1 MPFIRTFLWI
11 RLRTLQY
18 QVRFKLR
25 RRWLEILIPTFIIF
39 GLIVGGRSLFISG
52 AQFLLGQ
59 GELGRLLLNR
69 LFYLGWTII
78 FYLLII
84 SNIITALSTLYR
96 SPEVSF
102 LLTKPVHHTQ
112 IFHAKLFENLVYS
125 SWAILVLGL
134 PLTLAYGDVKG
145 FSGMDLFLVFPLALL
160 PYLVIATVTGL
171 ILLLVVIRL
180 SKWFRMQSV
189 FFALGLVAVAFFW
202 LYFRFSQQETLLVG
216 NAASLRAVSR
226 YLFNLARTPFP
237 LLPSYWFTEL
247 FTSYGS
253 GHLREAL
260 FHTAVLVTTALV
272 GLELITWLA
281 KVNYFTTIQLYERT
295 KQRAKKHAHKSRY
308 VSLPLPG
315 LSPQVRSLITKEIL
329 QFLRTPQQWIQ
340 LLLFAFFISVYLLNL
355 ARIDIRIQDLDPL
368 WRKLVYLFNFGFSGF
383 IIAALTSR
391 FVYPLISLEGPG
403 FWILQAAPAPLK
415 MVFKVKLWISITL
428 FFGLTE
434 MVSLVSN
441 YYLNQGWEVAL
452 ISTLFLILETLG
464 LVSLAL
470 GMGALFPQFQEHN
483 PMRIASSMGGTIT
496 VILSLMYV
504 ATMVGALVWFISLY
518 ERGIYPY
525 QLMGIFLL
533 TAALSALTI
542 ILPLRLGLHSLLKTE
557 L

>member
-1 MPFIRTFLWI
+1 MAFIRTFLWI
-11 RLRTLQY
+11 RLHSFRHQLQL
-18 QVRFKLR
+18 KLK
-25 RRWLEILIPTFIIF
+25 RRWLEILIPTFIIL
-39 GLIVGGRSLFISG
+39 GLIIGGRSLFISG

-59 GELGRLLLNR
+59 GELGQLLLNR

-96 SPEVSF
+96 SPEVTF
-102 LLTKPVHHTQ
+102 LLAKPVQHTE
-112 IFHAKLFENLVYS
+112 IFHAKLVENLIYS

-134 PLTLAYGDVKG
+134 PLTLAYGHVKG
-145 FSGMDLFLVFPLALL
+145 LSGMDLLLVFPLALL

-171 ILLLVVIRL
+171 ILLLIVIML
-180 SKWFRMQSV
+180 SKWFRMRSL
-189 FFALGLVAVAFFW
+189 FFTLGIIAVAFFW
-202 LYFRFSQQETLLVG
+202 LYFRFSQQETLLMG
-216 NAASLRAVSR
+216 NAASLRAASR

-237 LLPSYWFTEL
+237 LIPSYWFTEL
-247 FTSYGS
+247 FSAYAL
-253 GHLREAL
+253 GHFQVVL
-260 FHTAVLVTTALV
+260 FHAAVLLTTALV

-295 KQRAKKHAHKSRY
+295 KQKAKKHASKTRHIE
-308 VSLPLPG
+308 LPLPG
-315 LSPQVRSLITKEIL
+315 LTPQVKSLISKDIL

-355 ARIDIRIQDLDPL
+355 ARIDIRIQDLAPL

-391 FVYPLISLEGPG
+391 FVYPLISLEGKG
-403 FWILQAAPAPLK
+403 FWILKAAPLHLK
-415 MVFKVKLWISITL
+415 TVFKVKLWISITL
-428 FFGLTE
+428 FFGLAE

-441 YYLNQGWEVAL
+441 HYLSQGWEVAL
-452 ISTLFLILETLG
+452 ISTIFLILETLG

-470 GMGALFPQFQEHN
+470 GLGALFPQFNERN

-496 VILSLMYV
+496 VILSLIYV
-504 ATMVGALVWFISLY
+504 AAMVGALVWFIILY
-518 ERGIYPY
+518 EKGIHTF
-525 QLMGIFLL
+525 QLTGIFLL

-542 ILPLRLGLHSLLKTE
+542 ILPLRLGLRSLVKME
-557 L
+557 I

>member
-1 MPFIRTFLWI
+1 MTFIRTFLWI
-11 RLRTLQY
+11 RLRALRHQLQL
-18 QVRFKLR
+18 KLK
-25 RRWLEILIPTFIIF
+25 RRWLEILIPALIIL

-59 GELGRLLLNR
+59 GELGQLLLNR

-102 LLTKPVHHTQ
+102 LLAKPVHHTQ
-112 IFHAKLFENLVYS
+112 IFHAKLVENLIYS

-134 PLTLAYGDVKG
+134 PLTLAYGHVRG
-145 FSGMDLFLVFPLALL
+145 LSVIDLLLVFPLALL

-171 ILLLVVIRL
+171 ILLLIVIRL
-180 SKWFRMQSV
+180 SKWFRMQSL
-189 FFALGLVAVAFFW
+189 FFTLGVIAIAFFW
-202 LYFRFSQQETLLVG
+202 LYFRFSQQETLLMG

-237 LLPSYWFTEL
+237 LIPSYWFTEL
-247 FTSYGS
+247 FSAYAS
-253 GHLREAL
+253 GHFRDVL
-260 FHTAVLVTTALV
+260 FHAAVLLTTALV

-281 KVNYFTTIQLYERT
+281 KVNYFATIQLYERT
-295 KQRAKKHAHKSRY
+295 KQRAKKHVSKARY
-308 VSLPLPG
+308 IALPIPG
-315 LSPQVRSLITKEIL
+315 LTPQVRSLISKDIL

-355 ARIDIRIQDLDPL
+355 ARIDIRIQDLAPL

-391 FVYPLISLEGPG
+391 FVYPLISLEGQG
-403 FWILQAAPAPLK
+403 FWILKAAPLHLK
-415 MVFKVKLWISITL
+415 TVFKVKLWISITL
-428 FFGLTE
+428 FFALAET
-434 MVSLVSN
+434 VSLVSN
-441 YYLNQGWEVAL
+441 YYLSQGWEVAF

-470 GMGALFPQFQEHN
+470 GLGALFPQFQERN

-496 VILSLMYV
+496 VILSLIYV
-504 ATMVGALVWFISLY
+504 AAMVGTLVWFIILY
-518 ERGIYPY
+518 EKGIPTL
-525 QLMGIFLL
+525 QLTGALLL

-542 ILPLRLGLHSLLKTE
+542 ILPLKLGLSSLVKME
-557 L
+557 I